1 MNAQNIPL
9 KEEFDKLV
17 ASLAELEPLALK
29 LSRDAIHSQSP
40 HIAPL
45 LGRVRGAI
53 ESSGWHVKALA
64 ALPEPSTPATDA
76 KAGATPAK

>member
-9 KEEFDKLV
+9 KDKFDTLV
-17 ASLAELEPLALK
+17 AGLAELEPIALE
-29 LSRDAIHSQSP
+29 LSRDPVHAQSP

-53 ESSGWHVKALA
+53 ESTGWHVKALA
-64 ALPEPSTPATDA
+64 ALPEPLTPVSDA
-76 KAGATPAK
+76 KAGAAPAQ